1 MEISWLKGLLS
12 ILAQTFKIFPQNPTF
27 ISWLTILILVFNS
40 FIYSIILVFLKLI
53 TTSLEKITV
62 HFDLNNFRTTLAT
75 IITYELVLALVLSL
89 ASLFVATSAILGSAI
104 IHGGKP
110 TIITVR
116 ILISKVIRCWKSPL
130 LTWIYTTLFSVGCL
144 CLIFLIAYPLTLA
157 LSLHPR
163 VLSAAMI
170 VLGLLGSLLY
180 LYVQVVLS
188 LGLVVSVV
196 EQGIC
201 GLEAIGKAAK
211 LAQGMQIEGFVM
223 NLMFGVVGWVLFRC
237 LVWAGFSVAGG
248 GTNVRWDG
256 FGRLWKSIS
265 GPIACWVGCV

>member
-110 TIITVR
+110 TIITRRLSMSHFSNR
-116 ILISKVIRCWKSPL
+116 ISFDVGVESPPTGSIRSDDCFGP
-130 LTWIYTTLFSVGCL
+130 
-144 CLIFLIAYPLTLA
+144 
-157 LSLHPR
+157 
-163 VLSAAMI
+163 
-170 VLGLLGSLLY
+170 LGLTFVPLCASC
-180 LYVQVVLS
+180 
-188 LGLVVSVV
+188 V
-196 EQGIC
+196 EFR
-201 GLEAIGKAAK
+201 AS
-211 LAQGMQIEGFVM
+211 GF
-223 NLMFGVVGWVLFRC
+223 
-237 LVWAGFSVAGG
+237 GG
-248 GTNVRWDG
+248 GARD
-256 FGRLWKSIS
+256 LW
-265 GPIACWVGCV
+265 A